1 MTHLENE
8 AATAVQNVSTSQG
21 EAMGTQEGA
30 TKMVAEGNNN
40 NNTNSNNSNIME
52 NSTVLKQ
59 GMKNLL
65 FIEGNRSEIDKA
77 NVVESYNKI
86 KAMGF
91 IPAMP
96 VEFLPTEQAQNKL
109 GGRRLLKPILKR
121 EKGEGI
127 PTISNFKIEMKEVPE
142 SEYHLYDGVCV
153 DGQHRTLALMFPG
166 MEAEPTYTQVEIPE
180 KMDVLQYIALRNNG
194 KPWKNDDFYNS
205 RISTNDEHTDHI
217 LSKREEK
224 FITAFLMSVY
234 TFGTSSLMPK
244 QMKALQQGYKT
255 MDDYKRVQLSKAT
268 ETIGDTICQICK
280 DHPFLTKDKLN
291 GRLGA
296 GLKAFYKN
304 HDSDLAKVE
313 QVLNAINKNN
323 WEQYFIAAKGQSMEA
338 KAYEEAFNSVLADL
352 NK

>member
-1 MTHLENE
+1 
-8 AATAVQNVSTSQG
+8 
-21 EAMGTQEGA
+21 
-30 TKMVAEGNNN
+30 
-40 NNTNSNNSNIME
+40 ME
-52 NSTVLKQ
+52 NSVSVNETAVMNSIKN

-91 IPAMP
+91 IPTMP
-96 VEFLPTEQAQNKL
+96 VEFLPIEQAQNKL
-109 GGRRLLKPILKR
+109 GGRRLLKPVLKR

-127 PTISNFKIEMKEVPE
+127 PTISNFKIEMETVPE

-153 DGQHRTLALMFPG
+153 DGQHRTVALMFPD
-166 MEAEPTYTQVEIPE
+166 MEAEPSYIEVEIPE
-180 KMDVLQYIALRNNG
+180 GMDVLQYIALRNNG

-205 RISTNDEHTDHI
+205 KIPTNDEHTDHI

-224 FITAFLMSVY
+224 FITAFLMNVY
-234 TFGTSSLMPK
+234 TFGTSSLTPK

-255 MDDYKRVQLSKAT
+255 MDDFKRIQLSKAT
-268 ETIGDTICQICK
+268 ETIGDAICQICK
-280 DHPFLTKDKLN
+280 EHPFLTTDKLN

-304 HDSDLAKVE
+304 HDSDLSKVE
-313 QVLNAINKNN
+313 QVLNAINKTN
-323 WEQYFIAAKGQSMEA
+323 WEKYFIAAKGHSMEA
-338 KAYEEAFNSVLADL
+338 KSYEEAFNSVLADL
-352 NK
+352 KQ

>member
-1 MTHLENE
+1 
-8 AATAVQNVSTSQG
+8 
-21 EAMGTQEGA
+21 
-30 TKMVAEGNNN
+30 
-40 NNTNSNNSNIME
+40 ME
-52 NSTVLKQ
+52 NSVSVNETAVMNSIKN

-91 IPAMP
+91 IPTMP
-96 VEFLPTEQAQNKL
+96 VEFLPIEQAQNKL
-109 GGRRLLKPILKR
+109 GGRRLLKPVLKR

-127 PTISNFKIEMKEVPE
+127 PTISNFKIEMETVPE
-142 SEYHLYDGVCV
+142 SEYHL
-153 DGQHRTLALMFPG
+153 FPD
-166 MEAEPTYTQVEIPE
+166 MEAEPSYIEVEIPE
-180 KMDVLQYIALRNNG
+180 SMDVLQYIALRNNG

-205 RISTNDEHTDHI
+205 KIPTNDEHTDHI

-224 FITAFLMSVY
+224 FITAFLMNVY
-234 TFGTSSLMPK
+234 TFGTSSLTPK

-255 MDDYKRVQLSKAT
+255 MDDFKRIQLSKAT
-268 ETIGDTICQICK
+268 ETIGDAICQICK
-280 DHPFLTKDKLN
+280 EHPFLTTDKLN

-304 HDSDLAKVE
+304 HDSDLSKVE
-313 QVLNAINKNN
+313 QVLNAINKTN
-323 WEQYFIAAKGQSMEA
+323 WEKYFIAAKGHSMEA

-352 NK
+352 KQ

>member
-1 MTHLENE
+1 
-8 AATAVQNVSTSQG
+8 
-21 EAMGTQEGA
+21 
-30 TKMVAEGNNN
+30 
-40 NNTNSNNSNIME
+40 ME
-52 NSTVLKQ
+52 NSVSVNETAVMNSIKN

-91 IPAMP
+91 IPTMP
-96 VEFLPTEQAQNKL
+96 VEFLPIEQAQNKL
-109 GGRRLLKPILKR
+109 GGRRLLKPVLKR

-127 PTISNFKIEMKEVPE
+127 PTISNFKIEMETVPE

-153 DGQHRTLALMFPG
+153 DGQHRTVALMFPD
-166 MEAEPTYTQVEIPE
+166 MEAEPSYIEVEIPE
-180 KMDVLQYIALRNNG
+180 GMDVLQYIALRNNG

-205 RISTNDEHTDHI
+205 KIPTNDEHT
-217 LSKREEK
+217 EK
-224 FITAFLMSVY
+224 FITAFLMNVY
-234 TFGTSSLMPK
+234 TIVTYSLTPK

-255 MDDYKRVQLSKAT
+255 MDDFKRIQLSKAT
-268 ETIGDTICQICK
+268 ETIGDAICQICK
-280 DHPFLTKDKLN
+280 EHPFLTTDKLN

-304 HDSDLAKVE
+304 HDSDLSKVE
-313 QVLNAINKNN
+313 QVLNAINKTN
-323 WEQYFIAAKGQSMEA
+323 WEKYFIAAKGHSMEA

-352 NK
+352 KQ

>member
-1 MTHLENE
+1 MNTTKEN
-8 AATAVQNVSTSQG
+8 AAIAAQEVSTSQG
-21 EAMGTQEGA
+21 EIMEAQSSLQAAQVNEGA
-30 TKMVAEGNNN
+30 TTMVAVDNNN
-40 NNTNSNNSNIME
+40 NNTNSNSFNI
-52 NSTVLKQ
+52 
-59 GMKNLL
+59 MKNLL

-91 IPAMP
+91 IPTMP
-96 VEFLPTEQAQNKL
+96 VEFLPIEQAQGKL
-109 GGRRLLKPILKR
+109 GDRRLLKPILKR
-121 EKGEGI
+121 EKGEGLAV
-127 PTISNFKIEMKEVPE
+127 ISNFKIEMVGVEE

-153 DGQHRTLALMFPG
+153 DGQHRTLALMFPDL
-166 MEAEPTYTQVEIPE
+166 EAEPSYTQVEIPE

-205 RISTNDEHTDHI
+205 KIPTNDKHTDHI

-224 FITAFLMSVY
+224 FITAFLMNVY
-234 TFGTSSLMPK
+234 TFGTSNLTPK

-280 DHPFLTKDKLN
+280 DHPFLTTDKLN

-304 HDSDLAKVE
+304 HDSDLDKVE
-313 QVLNAINKNN
+313 QVLNAITKTN
-323 WEQYFIAAKGQSMEA
+323 WEKYFIAAKGQSMEA
-338 KAYEEAFNSVLADL
+338 KAYEEAFNSVLAGL
-352 NK
+352 NQ

>member
-1 MTHLENE
+1 
-8 AATAVQNVSTSQG
+8 
-21 EAMGTQEGA
+21 
-30 TKMVAEGNNN
+30 
-40 NNTNSNNSNIME
+40 ME
-52 NSTVLKQ
+52 NSVSVNETAVMNSIKN

-91 IPAMP
+91 IPTMP
-96 VEFLPTEQAQNKL
+96 VEFLPIEQAQNKL
-109 GGRRLLKPILKR
+109 GGRRL
-121 EKGEGI
+121 
-127 PTISNFKIEMKEVPE
+127 FKIEMETVPE

-153 DGQHRTLALMFPG
+153 DGQHRTVALMFPD
-166 MEAEPTYTQVEIPE
+166 MEAEPSYIEVEIPE
-180 KMDVLQYIALRNNG
+180 GMDVLQYIALRNNG

-205 RISTNDEHTDHI
+205 KIPTNDEHTDHI

-224 FITAFLMSVY
+224 FITAFLMNVY
-234 TFGTSSLMPK
+234 TFGTSSLIPK

-255 MDDYKRVQLSKAT
+255 MDDFKRIQLSKAT
-268 ETIGDTICQICK
+268 ETIGDAICQICK
-280 DHPFLTKDKLN
+280 EHPFLTTDKLN

-304 HDSDLAKVE
+304 HDSDLSKVE
-313 QVLNAINKNN
+313 QVLNAINKTN
-323 WEQYFIAAKGQSMEA
+323 WEKYFIAAKGHSMEA

-352 NK
+352 KQ

>member
-1 MTHLENE
+1 
-8 AATAVQNVSTSQG
+8 
-21 EAMGTQEGA
+21 
-30 TKMVAEGNNN
+30 
-40 NNTNSNNSNIME
+40 ME
-52 NSTVLKQ
+52 NSVSVNETAVMNSIKN

-91 IPAMP
+91 IPTMP
-96 VEFLPTEQAQNKL
+96 VEFLPIEQAQNKL
-109 GGRRLLKPILKR
+109 VGRRLL
-121 EKGEGI
+121 KGEGI
-127 PTISNFKIEMKEVPE
+127 PTISNFKIEMETVPE

-153 DGQHRTLALMFPG
+153 DGQHRTVALMFPD
-166 MEAEPTYTQVEIPE
+166 MEAEPSYIEVEIPE
-180 KMDVLQYIALRNNG
+180 GMDVLQYIALRNNG

-205 RISTNDEHTDHI
+205 KIPTNDEHTDHI

-224 FITAFLMSVY
+224 FITAFLMNVY
-234 TFGTSSLMPK
+234 TFGTSSLTPK

-255 MDDYKRVQLSKAT
+255 MDDFKRIQLSKAT
-268 ETIGDTICQICK
+268 ETIGDAICQICK
-280 DHPFLTKDKLN
+280 EHPFLTTDKLN

-304 HDSDLAKVE
+304 HDSDLSKVE
-313 QVLNAINKNN
+313 QVLNAINKTN
-323 WEQYFIAAKGQSMEA
+323 WEKYFIAAKGHSMEA

-352 NK
+352 KQ